1 MISHPYFPNLI
12 LISTQDVNSCCHAV
26 LLVHRPHRQA
36 PPEVGEQDG
45 SADGHAHEHR
55 HEHHKQELAK
65 GDTALDSDDK
75 VLRVADPGGGVD
87 VELMLEL
94 VVSASRKA
102 AAAGCSAVG
111 VVGVERGGDADV
123 QQEIPWGRGS
133 SNRAGCPGIFF
144 TATVDNVEV

>member
-102 AAAGCSAVG
+102 AAAGCSAAG
-111 VVGVERGGDADV
+111 VVGKGGGDAKPCRRV
-123 QQEIPWGRGS
+123 VGR
-133 SNRAGCPGIFF
+133 RRPRHFLFHF
-144 TATVDNVEV
+144 TAAVDSM